1 MVTTNDVK
9 DALNNG
15 IPGLKIQFEK
25 LDKEDALK
33 ALGLLVIWGVGKYD
47 IDAVKD
53 IVTNKSNNYSCLF
66 FGGID
71 FC

>member
-1 MVTTNDVK
+1 M
-9 DALNNG
+9 
-15 IPGLKIQFEK
+15 
-25 LDKEDALK
+25 DKEDALK